1 MSETSGP
8 LFEMRRLETLSNTVF
23 GVAMTLLAYDLPK
36 SSSLPAVPD
45 WTSLYR
51 AYAHQISGLTMSF
64 LIAGMFWMSH
74 QRRLTKVPQANR
86 GVVLLNLLF
95 LMLIVLLPASNGLNA
110 NYRDNSTVAVIY
122 GTHLTLLAALNAFL
136 WYLARSPRDADS
148 EFVGAVFPVGVMFAS
163 TIFAIFQPLY
173 AQTVMFI
180 AFAGPVI
187 GWWTLRRRKSSA
199 AAATPG
205 AEPTPEP

>member
-1 MSETSGP
+1 MSGTSAR
-8 LFEMRRLETLSNTVF
+8 LFEMRRLESLSNTVF

-36 SSSLPAVPD
+36 SGSLPAVPD

-74 QRRLTKVPQANR
+74 QRRLTRQPEATR
-86 GVVLLNLLF
+86 GVVFLNLLF

-122 GTHLTLLAALNAFL
+122 GTHLTLLGALNAYL
-136 WYLARSPRDADS
+136 WYLARSPSDTES
-148 EFVGAVFPVGVMFAS
+148 EFIGAVFPVVVMFAS
-163 TIFAIFQPLY
+163 TVFAIFHP
-173 AQTVMFI
+173 
-180 AFAGPVI
+180 
-187 GWWTLRRRKSSA
+187 SA
-199 AAATPG
+199 EWSA
-205 AEPTPEP
+205 